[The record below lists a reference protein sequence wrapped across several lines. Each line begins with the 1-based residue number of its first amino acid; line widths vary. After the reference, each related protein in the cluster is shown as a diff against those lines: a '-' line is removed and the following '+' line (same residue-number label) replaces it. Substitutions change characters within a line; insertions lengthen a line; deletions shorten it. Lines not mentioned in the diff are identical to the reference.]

1 MFDPDKW
8 REIWATLTA
17 NPLRTLLT
25 ALGVFWGMLMLMIML
40 MFSSA
45 LVSGVKRQMSGL
57 SANALFVWGGVTT
70 EAYEGLKPGRRVQF
84 DIGDMEPLKQVKGLD
99 TVAPRIQLGG
109 FMTPSKVTYANKTAS
124 FHVMGDFPEVIK
136 VITLTI
142 KLGRFLNQ
150 RDIDDARKIC
160 IIGNAVAEQ
169 MLPPGTDPI
178 GTWLQINGVY
188 FRVVGM
194 TKTLRSGNFGD
205 RDDNS
210 IFIPFTAFR
219 AAFHTGDKVGFFA
232 LTAQDTADG
241 PQLEKEIKSV
251 LGRRHRVAP
260 TDQLAI
266 NSFNAFVFFRKTTS
280 MFVAINLMMWIVGVA
295 TLLAGVI
302 GVTNIMLITVKERTK
317 EFGVRKAL
325 GASPFSV
332 IVMVI
337 KESVVLT
344 GAAGILGIAAGIGV
358 MALLVKLLEN
368 VGPSFPFGAPNV
380 ELSTVG
386 WAFTILV
393 TAGGFAGIIPAYHA
407 ASIKPVEALRAE

>member
-1 MFDPDKW
+1 MFDSDKW
-8 REIWATLTA
+8 REILATLSA
-17 NPLRTLLT
+17 NPLRTFLT

-45 LVSGVKRQMSGL
+45 LVIGVKKQTNGIS
-57 SANALFVWGGVTT
+57 SNALFVWGGVTT
-70 EAYEGLKPGRRVQF
+70 EAYEGLQPGRRVQF
-84 DIGDMEPLKQVKGLD
+84 EIGDMEPLKHLAGLD

-109 FMTPSKVTYANKTAS
+109 FMTPSKVTYNNKTAS
-124 FHVMGDFPEVIK
+124 FHVMGDFPDIIK
-136 VITLTI
+136 VVTMFV
-142 KLGRFLNQ
+142 KYGRFLND
-150 RDIDDARKIC
+150 RDITDARKVC

-169 MLPPGTDPI
+169 MLPPGSDPI

-188 FRVVGM
+188 FRVVGV

-210 IFIPFTAFR
+210 IFVPFTAFR
-219 AAFHTGDKVGFFA
+219 AAFHTGDNVGFFA
-232 LTAQDTADG
+232 LTAKDDADG
-241 PQLEKEIKSV
+241 PALESAIKAA
-251 LGRRHRVAP
+251 LGRRHHVAP

-266 NSFNAFVFFRKTTS
+266 NSFNAFVMFRK
-280 MFVAINLMMWIVGVA
+280 MFDFFAVINFVMWVVGVA

-325 GASPFSV
+325 GANPLSV
-332 IVMVI
+332 VIMVI

-344 GAAGILGIAAGIGV
+344 SAAGLVGIVAGIGV
-358 MALLVKLLEN
+358 MAALSIALDHA
-368 VGPSFPFGAPNV
+368 GPKFPFGAPNV
-380 ELSTVG
+380 ALSTVG
-386 WAFTILV
+386 WAFGILV
-393 TAGGFAGIIPAYHA
+393 TAGAFAGIIPAYHA

>member
-1 MFDPDKW
+1 MFDIDKW
-8 REIWATLTA
+8 REIWATLSA

-45 LVSGVKRQMSGL
+45 LVSGVQKQMNGIS
-57 SANALFVWGGVTT
+57 SNALFVWGGVTT
-70 EAYEGLKPGRRVQF
+70 EAYEGLQPGRRVQF
-84 DIGDMEPLKQVKGLD
+84 EIDDMEPLKHVAGLD

-109 FMTPSKVTYANKTAS
+109 FMTPSKVTYNNKTAS
-124 FHVMGDFPEVIK
+124 FHVMGDFPDIIK
-136 VITLTI
+136 VVTLLI
-142 KLGRFLNQ
+142 KQGRFLNE
-150 RDIDDARKIC
+150 RDITDARKIC

-178 GTWLQINGVY
+178 GSWLQINGVY
-188 FRVVGM
+188 FRVVGL
-194 TKTLRSGNFGD
+194 TKTLRSGNLGD

-210 IFIPFTAFR
+210 IFVPFTAFR

-232 LTAQDTADG
+232 LTAKDDADG
-241 PQLEKEIKSV
+241 PQLETDIKTV

-266 NSFNAFVFFRKTTS
+266 NSFNAFVFFRKTAS
-280 MFVAINLMMWIVGVA
+280 IFIAINTMMWIVGVL

-325 GASPFSV
+325 GANPISV
-332 IVMVI
+332 IVMVM
-337 KESVVLT
+337 KESIVLT
-344 GAAGILGIAAGIGV
+344 SAAGIFGIVAGIGV
-358 MALLVKLLEN
+358 MALLVMALEN
-368 VGPSFPFGAPNV
+368 AGPKFPFGAPNV
-380 ELSTVG
+380 ALSTVG
-386 WAFTILV
+386 WAFGILV
-393 TAGGFAGIIPAYHA
+393 TAGAFAGIIPAYHA